1 MKDIP
6 RFLAGFKNFQRT
18 YFCDGSTFFSDLKR
32 GQTPK
37 VLVIACSDSR
47 VDPAI
52 LTGCEPGDM
61 FVVRNVAN
69 LVPPYEKTPGNHGV
83 SAAVEYAV
91 RVLGVEHVIVLGHS
105 CCGGIQAL
113 MHPQKEKL
121 GEFIAPWVKIAEPAL
136 REVNEKLADKDFH
149 LRQHACEKAA
159 VLVSLENLLTF
170 PWVFERVMR
179 GEMHL
184 HGWYFD
190 LERGELL
197 SYLPETGS
205 FEPLVARCE
214 TEPAPS
220 SPRGEPA

>member
-1 MKDIP
+1 MKDIS

-18 YFCDGSTFFSDLKR
+18 YFCGGSTFFAHLKR
-32 GQTPK
+32 GQNPK

-69 LVPPYEKTPGNHGV
+69 LVPAYEKTPGNHGV

-91 RVLGVEHVIVLGHS
+91 KVLAVEHVIVLGHS

-113 MHPQKEKL
+113 MHPNKEQL
-121 GEFIAPWVKIAEPAL
+121 GEFIAPWVTIAEPAL
-136 REVNEKLADKDFH
+136 REVNAHLADKDLP

-179 GEMHL
+179 GEMYL

-205 FEPLVARCE
+205 FESLVGRCE
-214 TEPAPS
+214 TEPAP
-220 SPRGEPA
+220 

>member
-1 MKDIP
+1 MKDIA
-6 RFLAGFKNFQRT
+6 RFISGFKEFQRT
-18 YFCDGSTFFSDLKR
+18 YFCGDDQVFSVLKEN
-32 GQTPK
+32 QNPK

-52 LTGCEPGDM
+52 LTGCAPGDM

-69 LVPPYEKTPGNHGV
+69 LVPPYENAPGYHGV

-91 RVLGVEHVIVLGHS
+91 KVLQVEHVIVLGHS

-113 MHPQKEKL
+113 MTADPEAL

-136 REVNEKLADKDFH
+136 REVSEKLTNKDDK
-149 LRQHACEKAA
+149 LRQCACEQAS

-170 PWVFERVMR
+170 PWIWEQVMTGR
-179 GEMHL
+179 IYL
-184 HGWYFD
+184 HGWYF
-190 LERGELL
+190 EMNRGELL

-214 TEPAPS
+214 AQS
-220 SPRGEPA
+220 ACQAGQAG

>member
-6 RFLAGFKNFQRT
+6 RFLAGFKKFQRT
-18 YFCDGSTFFSDLKR
+18 YFCDDNSFFTNLKQA
-32 GQTPK
+32 QTPK
-37 VLVIACSDSR
+37 VLIVACSDSR

-91 RVLGVEHVIVLGHS
+91 KILAVEHIIVLGHS
-105 CCGGIQAL
+105 SCGGIQAL
-113 MHPQKEKL
+113 MQPGRDEL
-121 GEFIAPWVKIAEPAL
+121 GEFIAPWVEIAGPAIAE
-136 REVNEKLADKDFH
+136 VNAQLPGKDES
-149 LRQHACEKAA
+149 LRQHACEQAA

-179 GEMHL
+179 GEVYL

-190 LERGELL
+190 LGRGELL

-214 TEPAPS
+214 TDAPA
-220 SPRGEPA
+220 

>member
-6 RFLAGFKNFQRT
+6 RFLAGFKKFQHT
-18 YFCDGSTFFSDLKR
+18 YFCTGNSVFSNLR
-32 GQTPK
+32 QAQTPK
-37 VLVIACSDSR
+37 VLVVACCDSR

-61 FVVRNVAN
+61 FVIRNVAN

-91 RVLGVEHVIVLGHS
+91 KALAVEHIIVLGHS

-113 MHPQKEKL
+113 MQPRRELL
-121 GEFIAPWVKIAEPAL
+121 GEFIAPWVEIAEPAL
-136 REVNEKLADKDFH
+136 AKVNEQLSGKDQS
-149 LRQHACEKAA
+149 LRQHACEQAS

-170 PWVFERVMR
+170 PWVHERVSR
-179 GEMHL
+179 GEVYL

-190 LERGELL
+190 LDRGELL
-197 SYLPETGS
+197 SYLPETGT

-214 TEPAPS
+214 TDIPA
-220 SPRGEPA
+220 

>member
-18 YFCDGSTFFSDLKR
+18 YFCDDNSFFSNLKKV
-32 GQTPK
+32 QTPN
-37 VLVIACSDSR
+37 VLVIACCDSR

-91 RVLGVEHVIVLGHS
+91 KVLAVEHIIVLGHS

-113 MHPQKEKL
+113 MQPRREQL

-136 REVNEKLADKDFH
+136 LEVNAQLAGKDES
-149 LRQHACEKAA
+149 LRQRACEQAA

-179 GEMHL
+179 GETHL

-190 LERGELL
+190 LHKGELL
-197 SYLPETGS
+197 SYLPETGT
-205 FEPLVARCE
+205 FELLVARCE
-214 TEPAPS
+214 TDGPA
-220 SPRGEPA
+220 